1 MNTMQAQAATIES
14 VFHAFGVPAE
24 VASPPRSFRASSY
37 HSFGVERRPDVK
49 VSKVTALA
57 PELNEALGVPVR
69 FDDMPLSIE
78 VQRPD
83 PQILQLIDL
92 WPMLTKSAPATGLP
106 MVSGQGV
113 INGRLSPALINLA
126 HPNTPHALVA
136 GTTGSGKTALLCT
149 LILSAAVMRGPA
161 QLAMV
166 VIDPKAVGFRTLY
179 GLPHLAAPIV
189 TEATEG
195 VAALR
200 AVVGELER
208 RKSLGMSEPDKRI
221 LVVIDELV
229 DLMAV
234 AGPEVEAL
242 LQRINQVGRE
252 LGIHVIAATQHPT
265 AAAVGSVL
273 KANFPVRIVG
283 RVNSADDAKVAIG
296 VYGSGAESLP
306 GMGSFLVRNGR
317 THRIQA
323 YHAGKEEHGAIIAQ
337 IARRWD
343 NARPHY
349 ALRMDAPPARRVESR
364 VVMEIESD
372 APGVNV
378 PTWLVPAIRKYVVS
392 HGKPPSQRKINAL
405 VQKRTGKMLPW
416 PLVKAALQ
424 SATQAQ
430 RNGEMA

>member
-14 VFHAFGVPAE
+14 VFHAFGVACR

-113 INGRLSPALINLA
+113 INGRLSPTLINLA

-179 GLPHLAAPIV
+179 GLPHLAGPVV
-189 TEATEG
+189 TEATE
-195 VAALR
+195 A
-200 AVVGELER
+200 
-208 RKSLGMSEPDKRI
+208 
-221 LVVIDELV
+221 
-229 DLMAV
+229 
-234 AGPEVEAL
+234 
-242 LQRINQVGRE
+242 
-252 LGIHVIAATQHPT
+252 
-265 AAAVGSVL
+265 
-273 KANFPVRIVG
+273 
-283 RVNSADDAKVAIG
+283 
-296 VYGSGAESLP
+296 
-306 GMGSFLVRNGR
+306 
-317 THRIQA
+317 
-323 YHAGKEEHGAIIAQ
+323 
-337 IARRWD
+337 
-343 NARPHY
+343 
-349 ALRMDAPPARRVESR
+349 
-364 VVMEIESD
+364 
-372 APGVNV
+372 
-378 PTWLVPAIRKYVVS
+378 
-392 HGKPPSQRKINAL
+392 
-405 VQKRTGKMLPW
+405 
-416 PLVKAALQ
+416 
-424 SATQAQ
+424 
-430 RNGEMA
+430 

>member
-1 MNTMQAQAATIES
+1 
-14 VFHAFGVPAE
+14 
-24 VASPPRSFRASSY
+24 
-37 HSFGVERRPDVK
+37 

-113 INGRLSPALINLA
+113 INGRLSPTLINLA

-265 AAAVGSVL
+265 AAAVGSVV

-323 YHAGKEEHGAIIAQ
+323 YHADKSEHGAIIAQ

-343 NARPHY
+343 NAQPHY
-349 ALRMDAPPARRVESR
+349 DLRMDAPPARRVESG
-364 VVMEIESD
+364 VVLEIESD
-372 APGVNV
+372 ATGVNV